1 MTKELLKEGLFL
13 LKENGGEIPCG
24 DLNHVLDKLERYIA
38 EIELF
43 NPAYKLVGTNDR
55 KELIVRHILD
65 SLSGLGVINR
75 LASLRAAP
83 SRAETDIAIADAGS
97 GAGLP
102 GIPLAISM
110 PRCHF
115 TLIERMG
122 RRAGFLNST
131 LAALGI
137 QNVTIEEK
145 EIEKAAP
152 NRFDVITFRAFKPL
166 DRRTLKSLFRLLT
179 QNGVLAA
186 YKGRR
191 DAIEKEFALLETSFK
206 TPPSGERESAIDTA
220 TSAIAEWEIIRVSTP
235 FLEEERHIVV
245 IPRDRAAGRQP

>member
-1 MTKELLKEGLFL
+1 MTNGLLKEGLFL
-13 LKENGGEIPCG
+13 LRENGVEIPG
-24 DLNHVLDKLERYIA
+24 EDINRILDILERYIA

-43 NPAYKLVGTNDR
+43 NPAYKLVGANNR
-55 KELIVRHILD
+55 KELVVRHILD

-75 LASLRAAP
+75 FACSCAASLRAGM
-83 SRAETDIAIADAGS
+83 DVAIADAGS

-122 RRAGFLNST
+122 RRVGFLNNT
-131 LAALGI
+131 LAALGL
-137 QNVTIEEK
+137 QNATVEEK

-152 NRFDVITFRAFKPL
+152 NRFNIITFRAFKPL
-166 DRRTLKSLFRLLT
+166 DKKTLQSLFRLLT
-179 QNGVLAA
+179 QDGVLAA
-186 YKGRR
+186 YKGRK
-191 DAIEKEFALLETSFK
+191 DAIEKEFALLKAS
-206 TPPSGERESAIDTA
+206 SAVAD
-220 TSAIAEWEIIRVSTP
+220 WEMIRVSTP

-245 IPRDRAAGRQP
+245 IPRAPPFVNKGASACGQHVDA